1 MPELSELGQVL
12 VGCRVVT
19 EGQWERAA
27 PTGGEE
33 LDAIL
38 AALAAEKPHWWDGKA
53 PAPPGLTDYQR
64 NVIRARF
71 AADELPL
78 LRRDL
83 ALNQFLLLTKL
94 GQGGQ
99 GEVYRARQL

>member
-1 MPELSELGQVL
+1 MGGWLPQLEWMM
-12 VGCRVVT
+12 R
-19 EGQWERAA
+19 
-27 PTGGEE
+27 TG
-33 LDAIL
+33 
-38 AALAAEKPHWWDGKA
+38 
-53 PAPPGLTDYQR
+53 APPGLTDYQR

-94 GQGGQ
+94 GLSS
-99 GEVYRARQL
+99 R